1 MSENEEQR
9 ADAWFHALADRTR
22 RDILRR
28 VMDGEQSVS
37 ALARNYD
44 MSITAVQRHVGV
56 LERAGLITRRRVGRE
71 TLARTDAAELRS
83 ASQLIT
89 ELEQHW
95 RDRVDRI
102 DTLLASDPPPRPASP
117 RPDPTQED

>member
-1 MSENEEQR
+1 
-9 ADAWFHALADRTR
+9 
-22 RDILRR
+22 
-28 VMDGEQSVS
+28 MDGEQSVS

-95 RDRVDRI
+95 RDRVDRM
-102 DTLLASDPPPRPASP
+102 DTPLASDPPPRPASP